1 MDSPVSARCAV
12 LQALRLRGA
21 SYAAALIEQVYEA
34 TSHRILLRDGSVYP
48 LLKKLEAEGLV
59 EAVPPSEARD
69 GVLGSQGRFLG
80 RPVRMFSLTVHG
92 RHVAETEARA
102 ILCLLGLSESEVQL
116 TSVPSPMLAKAGE

>member
-12 LQALRLRGA
+12 LQALRLRGS

-59 EAVPPSEARD
+59 EAAPPSEARG
-69 GVLGSQGRFLG
+69 GVVGSQGRFLG
-80 RPVRMFSLTVHG
+80 RPVRMFSLTTQG
-92 RHVAETEARA
+92 RQEAEAEAAA
-102 ILCLLGLSESEVQL
+102 ILALLGIVSKEPAPAQAE
-116 TSVPSPMLAKAGE
+116 AAG